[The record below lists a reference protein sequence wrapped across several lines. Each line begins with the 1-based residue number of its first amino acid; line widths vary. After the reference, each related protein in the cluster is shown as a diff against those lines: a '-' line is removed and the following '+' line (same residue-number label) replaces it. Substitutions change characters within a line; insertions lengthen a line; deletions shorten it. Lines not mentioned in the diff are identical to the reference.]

1 MNLLANSDRVKECL
15 TRKVSQF
22 LLGRPLDMN
31 DAASLRRIHAD
42 SQKSG
47 GTYQSLVMAIVLSD
61 LVRTAPTEPEP

>member
-1 MNLLANSDRVKECL
+1 MPD
-15 TRKVSQF
+15 TQVSQF

-42 SQKSG
+42 PQKSG